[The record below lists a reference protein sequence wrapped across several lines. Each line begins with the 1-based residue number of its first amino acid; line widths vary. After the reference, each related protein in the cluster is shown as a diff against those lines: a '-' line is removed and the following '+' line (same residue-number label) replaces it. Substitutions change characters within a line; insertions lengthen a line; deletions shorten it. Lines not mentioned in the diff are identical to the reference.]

1 MASFERPTG
10 GVRERQGGDHR
21 VAGARNVEH
30 LARLGRHAR
39 VRPVRAD
46 QHHAALGA
54 GAEQGRHASCAH
66 GRAGG
71 GGHLGFRAGRQA
83 RRARQLAGVGREAVH
98 APVEAEVV
106 ALGVGEDRDARFVG
120 GGDRPGDHGRRQ
132 RALGVV
138 RQDDRLAPRHPAPHR
153 PDQRLGFPGVGRP
166 RLLLVQPRH
175 LLVAGDDAHLAGAAA
190 GGTADRGVLDAGIA
204 REQGAQF
211 GRGVVF
217 PEQRDQHRPP
227 AEGDMLRAT
236 LPAPP
241 GMAWLRRRRTT
252 GTGASGEIRSTSP
265 YRKRSSMAS
274 PRTRTRMPAKSS
286 IGAVCPPPASA
297 AKAREPGRGPGPE
310 PADNCRVEGG
320 HARQDGGHDQEEEQR
335 RERRPDHEP
344 GHGEGPPRDPDAR
357 VPEGGKAPSPTEGQG
372 SPKGSA
378 SKADAEGAVAGD
390 DTSSATVGKR
400 EKEQAEAANAGKR
413 QSGHPEHGS

>member
-1 MASFERPTG
+1 MA
-10 GVRERQGGDHR
+10 
-21 VAGARNVEH
+21 AR
-30 LARLGRHAR
+30 
-39 VRPVRAD
+39 
-46 QHHAALGA
+46 AAA
-54 GAEQGRHASCAH
+54 
-66 GRAGG
+66 
-71 GGHLGFRAGRQA
+71 GHLGFRAGRQA

-227 AEGDMLRAT
+227 AEGGYVARDVAGAAGHGVAAAQAHDRDRR
-236 LPAPP
+236 
-241 GMAWLRRRRTT
+241 LRRDPVHVAVQEAVEHGVAEDEDADAGEVEHWSGMPPTRVGCQGPAEAGPRSRS
-252 GTGASGEIRSTSP
+252 GTGRQL
-265 YRKRSSMAS
+265 
-274 PRTRTRMPAKSS
+274 
-286 IGAVCPPPASA
+286 
-297 AKAREPGRGPGPE
+297 PG
-310 PADNCRVEGG
+310 
-320 HARQDGGHDQEEEQR
+320 
-335 RERRPDHEP
+335 
-344 GHGEGPPRDPDAR
+344 
-357 VPEGGKAPSPTEGQG
+357 
-372 SPKGSA
+372 
-378 SKADAEGAVAGD
+378 
-390 DTSSATVGKR
+390 
-400 EKEQAEAANAGKR
+400 
-413 QSGHPEHGS
+413 